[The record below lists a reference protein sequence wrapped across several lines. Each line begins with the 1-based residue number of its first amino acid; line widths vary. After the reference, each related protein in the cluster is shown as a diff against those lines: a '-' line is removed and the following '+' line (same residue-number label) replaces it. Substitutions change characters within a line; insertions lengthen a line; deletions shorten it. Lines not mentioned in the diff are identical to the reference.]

1 VFRRLIALQCV
12 YSSEEELCDFCRER
26 GFRNCLKVWANEY
39 SGGRL
44 TTAVYYKIEEM
55 ERETEKSLAENNL
68 NPKTGFLPIFQK
80 LSTEPTGFM
89 PKALRY
95 AVLAWQSRRLNAREF
110 VEKAVGSFMARACRY
125 LDWAFQYTG
134 EPSLAAF
141 TTLLLG
147 WLAYSTCAQEVAPP
161 KHFTGSLNFLTA
173 CVDEAQALNK
183 SLSESL
189 TTYGPFIIDCANAWE
204 SRHGRIPVRLTQFSQ
219 RVNYFNELH
228 DDNPDEWHLGILE
241 AANSTLGNLMEVAL
255 TWVYNIA
262 LREVEFNFSRD
273 NVPDVLQYI
282 RSELGDVDLHASL
295 KTLNASFQGAQTNHS
310 TVEGQLITRIFH
322 RLRCILLL
330 LTLLESESIGLGTI
344 TPKAKFIATSTIRYC
359 RSQAIRRDGP
369 IEDYYLISWHNFSH
383 LLLGGIALP
392 IQESEERKAPL
403 LMDG

>member
-12 YSSEEELCDFCRER
+12 YSSEDELCDFCRER
-26 GFRNCLKVWANEY
+26 GFRHCIKVWANEY
-39 SGGRL
+39 GGGRL
-44 TTAVYYKIEEM
+44 TTLAPQELDEIEM
-55 ERETEKSLAENNL
+55 ETKKSLAENHL
-68 NPKTGFLPIFQK
+68 NPKTSFLPIFQK
-80 LSTEPTGFM
+80 LSSPRTGYV
-89 PKALRY
+89 PNALRY
-95 AVLAWQSRRLNAREF
+95 VVLAWQSRRLNAREF
-110 VEKAVGSFMARACRY
+110 VEKAVGSFMARACEM
-125 LDWAFQYTG
+125 LDSALQNSYG
-134 EPSLAAF
+134 EPSLAF
-141 TTLLLG
+141 TTLLMG
-147 WLAYSTCAQEVAPP
+147 WLAYSTCAQEVAAP
-161 KHFTGSLNFLTA
+161 KHFTWSLTFLTI
-173 CVDEAQALNK
+173 CVDEAQVLKK

-204 SRHGRIPVRLTQFSQ
+204 SRHGRIPVRLTKFSQ
-219 RVNYFNELH
+219 RVSYFDELH
-228 DDNPDEWHLGILE
+228 DDDPDSWHLGILE

-273 NVPDVLQYI
+273 NVPDVLQYL

-330 LTLLESESIGLGTI
+330 LTLLESESIGLGTL
-344 TPKAKFIATSTIRYC
+344 TPKAKFIATSAIRYC

-392 IQESEERKAPL
+392 IQEREERKSL
-403 LMDG
+403 C